1 MSLVILFLHLGD
13 GLIKTLDPGLFH
25 LLIFFAASGLGL
37 LVIHHFLLF
46 SDLFDLLHGHTHSAA
61 DVLSL
66 VADLVDLIPALLQ
79 SLGLFVIGALQHMV
93 LGLVLL
99 FETAQVLV
107 AHDLVEEGLE
117 LPLDVLKGL
126 WVEAKL
132 VNLLEFLC
140 FVGDGANV

>member
-1 MSLVILFLHLGD
+1 
-13 GLIKTLDPGLFH
+13 
-25 LLIFFAASGLGL
+25 
-37 LVIHHFLLF
+37 
-46 SDLFDLLHGHTHSAA
+46 
-61 DVLSL
+61 
-66 VADLVDLIPALLQ
+66 
-79 SLGLFVIGALQHMV
+79 MV

-132 VNLLEFLC
+132 INLLEFLC